1 MVKAGENSGY
11 EADIDI
17 DLGFEMWATLRYTF
31 FNKGSTIYTDDP
43 IADATVKVEPH
54 GLYISEFC
62 DNNLTEITRS
72 KFSDVY
78 LGCIH

>member
-11 EADIDI
+11 DPDLSIE
-17 DLGFEMWATLRYTF
+17 LGFEIWATLRYTL
-31 FNKGSTIYTDDP
+31 FNKGSTICTDVQ

-54 GLYISEFC
+54 GLYISKFC
-62 DNNLTEITRS
+62 DSNLTETARS
-72 KFSDVY
+72 KFGDVY